1 MSERTERRPS
11 LEDLGVLIRE
21 GRVATEGLWRAPDD
35 SHGRHQVGT
44 ILAQIRADAAA
55 LGQAAMLPVCDSV
68 SPLANA
74 APTPQAIEILL
85 GGIHQLEKLWHKA
98 HQQ

>member
-1 MSERTERRPS
+1 
-11 LEDLGVLIRE
+11 
-21 GRVATEGLWRAPDD
+21 
-35 SHGRHQVGT
+35 VGAL
-44 ILAQIRADAAA
+44 LAQIRADAAV
-55 LGQAAMLPVCDSV
+55 LGQMAMLPVCDGI

-98 HQQ
+98 QAQ